1 MKKCALLLVLV
12 WTGAGWGRAD
22 FDLTRVPTVQDLEA
36 MRDMGWSEAAAS
48 LEPKLAAAW
57 QPAHFASAGSTGNT
71 LFRQWQLIYQW
82 MRLLGTPESDAL
94 RDFLG
99 RRMLE
104 NPEMENAMLVIPPG
118 LPRPTDPTGRPWP
131 AAGGR
136 IDPARVPADVL
147 QALLPDDYT
156 LRDGLVA
163 GRAKDDFLLR
173 VASDADFLREFFR
186 QLSPDDFAPMVLAR
200 LEQLYRAH
208 PSQWPAYRSLMLA
221 YALVYDQR
229 EPAFWPH
236 AQVPREAVPAME
248 ESLADRFDFYV
259 QLNNAGRLDYDLR
272 RMSAAELKFIIDA
285 PIPRSELEWA
295 ARNVRLGRSQF
306 DRAFSVVNYDRRRA
320 ERGIFHWPHGRYLL
334 GNIELWGGICTDQA
348 YFATIAGKA
357 RGIPTLYFAG
367 QGTDGG
373 HAWFGYLRGPDRW
386 ELDAGRYVN
395 QNYTV
400 GQALD
405 PQTWLPITDHEL
417 LYFSGRTARQPKLD
431 AALGDLVMAEVF
443 ARRGDE
449 EQRLAAADSALHQ
462 APELVAAWEIKEEVL
477 EELGDSES
485 LRTHYAKAAD
495 HFRRQNDL
503 RVRYQ
508 ARLADLASGGGE
520 EAVAR
525 RLRDRMIRDNRRE
538 RADLSSSAAAAALVR
553 LVDEGDFD
561 RAMREYRTMTRQIGR
576 QGGGNYFYEVVRP
589 FVRQLRA
596 VGRDREAGRALQ
608 LARREMGFASDSI
621 LEREFQRLEEPS
633 Q

>member
-1 MKKCALLLVLV
+1 
-12 WTGAGWGRAD
+12 
-22 FDLTRVPTVQDLEA
+22 
-36 MRDMGWSEAAAS
+36 
-48 LEPKLAAAW
+48 
-57 QPAHFASAGSTGNT
+57 
-71 LFRQWQLIYQW
+71 
-82 MRLLGTPESDAL
+82 
-94 RDFLG
+94 
-99 RRMLE
+99 
-104 NPEMENAMLVIPPG
+104 
-118 LPRPTDPTGRPWP
+118 
-131 AAGGR
+131 
-136 IDPARVPADVL
+136 
-147 QALLPDDYT
+147 
-156 LRDGLVA
+156 
-163 GRAKDDFLLR
+163 
-173 VASDADFLREFFR
+173 
-186 QLSPDDFAPMVLAR
+186 
-200 LEQLYRAH
+200 
-208 PSQWPAYRSLMLA
+208 
-221 YALVYDQR
+221 
-229 EPAFWPH
+229 
-236 AQVPREAVPAME
+236 
-248 ESLADRFDFYV
+248 
-259 QLNNAGRLDYDLR
+259 
-272 RMSAAELKFIIDA
+272 
-285 PIPRSELEWA
+285 LEWA

-621 LEREFQRLEEPS
+621 LEREFQRLEEAS